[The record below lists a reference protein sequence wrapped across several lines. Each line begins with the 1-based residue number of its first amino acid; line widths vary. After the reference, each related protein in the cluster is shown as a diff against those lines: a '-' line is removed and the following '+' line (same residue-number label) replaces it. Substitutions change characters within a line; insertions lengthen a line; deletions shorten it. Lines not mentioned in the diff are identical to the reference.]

1 MRQSL
6 RLQEKVAIVTG
17 TSSGL
22 GRAIGIRYAQEG
34 ANVVCADLTPTA
46 RSQEEAGITTHELIV
61 QEGGQAI
68 FVQTDVGDATQ
79 MEDLVKKAVKVYGRL
94 DILVN
99 NAGIS
104 IEARLPAVLHLTDEA
119 TWDTTMRV
127 NVKSVFLG
135 CKYALAQ
142 MLSQEPHASGDRGWI
157 INISSI
163 MGMIAGPENPSY
175 CASKGAVSQLTRQI
189 ALDYAP
195 HKIHSN
201 ALCPGYT
208 QTAIFKE
215 TTTNLTPWEDLHRR
229 YPLKGPGFP
238 DDIAKMAVVLA
249 SEDAS
254 WVTGVCLPVDGGYT
268 AR

>member
-1 MRQSL
+1 MSQPL
-6 RLQEKVAIVTG
+6 RLQDKVAIVTG
-17 TSSGL
+17 ASSGL
-22 GRAIGIRYAQEG
+22 GRAIAVRYAHEG
-34 ANVVCADLTPTA
+34 ARVVCADLSPMA
-46 RSQEEAGITTHELIV
+46 RSREEAEITTHDLI
-61 QEGGQAI
+61 EKNGGQSL
-68 FVQTDVGDATQ
+68 FVQADVGDAVQ
-79 MEDLVKKAVKVYGRL
+79 MENLVQTAVKRFGRL

-104 IEARLPAVLHLTDEA
+104 IEARTPAVLHLTDEA

-142 MLSQEPHASGDRGWI
+142 MLQQEPHSSGDRGWI
-157 INISSI
+157 VNISSI
-163 MGMIAGPENPSY
+163 MGMIVGPENPSY

-195 HKIHSN
+195 HKIHAN

-215 TTTNLTPWEDLHRR
+215 TTTHLTPWEDLNRR
-229 YPLKGPGFP
+229 HPLKGPGLP
-238 DDIAKMAVVLA
+238 DDVARMAVVLA